1 MKAFDEGQK
10 NDNTAFSAGIS
21 LSSCFFGFND
31 WQNWSHQS
39 YCDVTASLCTVCSSF
54 QHHSNAKHSL
64 NHKDTCSMRRNT
76 ELQLT
81 SISAKWQTF
90 CVFVC
95 PCHIHSLALKECWW
109 TRKQVKMPAKALGCC
124 KLMHN
129 YFMLFF
135 PTCYWYQSQGKELPR
150 QWQTQKVLTLF
161 NTMSASTS
169 IAGFQPAQI
178 WKLVIS
184 LWGLKNKSRL
194 KAGSHIKVGW
204 IPAGTLQLPAQI

>member
-1 MKAFDEGQK
+1 M
-10 NDNTAFSAGIS
+10 
-21 LSSCFFGFND
+21 FF
-31 WQNWSHQS
+31 W
-39 YCDVTASLCTVCSSF
+39 F
-54 QHHSNAKHSL
+54 QWL
-64 NHKDTCSMRRNT
+64 T
-76 ELQLT
+76 ELVSSVILWCDCQPVHCVQQLST
-81 SISAKWQTF
+81 SQQREALTQSQRHMFHEKEHWVTTYKHAKWQTF

-161 NTMSASTS
+161 NIMSASTS